1 MLRCC
6 VAMLYLSATAE
17 TFDDE
22 GAVAEDAA
30 VAPLAV
36 DPPEGALGP
45 NSTKQFWPQLLE

>member
-1 MLRCC
+1 
-6 VAMLYLSATAE
+6 MLYLSATAE